1 MAEKFAKKLPFG
13 DLVVR
18 LSKLFF
24 DSMAQAGIG
33 AVCGVIVERACNR
46 LIPVDHESKF
56 VQNAIRV
63 AVQLP
68 LGLVFLGSVLL
79 VLGNVQRVDT
89 PIEASTLLL
98 FFCTYALRFF
108 SLLLRYA
115 TDGNQVTLTN
125 AATDDVRRLALRHFF
140 ANTCVTG

>member
-1 MAEKFAKKLPFG
+1 
-13 DLVVR
+13 
-18 LSKLFF
+18 
-24 DSMAQAGIG
+24 
-33 AVCGVIVERACNR
+33 
-46 LIPVDHESKF
+46 
-56 VQNAIRV
+56 
-63 AVQLP
+63 
-68 LGLVFLGSVLL
+68 VFLGSVLL